1 LLPSREFCLTMAAT
15 GERRWSYLHRQQET
29 PEVTGC

>member
-1 LLPSREFCLTMAAT
+1 MVGT
-15 GERRWSYLHRQQET
+15 GERRWSYLHKPQQET